1 MKSLLLVVVVVF
13 VGVTLILQSNVL
25 WVESLGVVLAS
36 LASVY
41 IGVSS

>member
-1 MKSLLLVVVVVF
+1 MKSLLPAAAVVF